1 MMACATLLF
10 AMRHSLWFA
19 AMLVVTIACADAP
32 LSRVGDI
39 SEDIIHDD
47 AEVTVVAGEEEI
59 LVEPDSPYGRAGD
72 LTWSNDDIEGITSGD
87 TAAVLTAVWDR
98 GGGAS
103 SGFIQAARSEIA
115 VSLPQ
120 VGFPSVVPSAVRY
133 VSSQLVFDTSSGLL
147 DAATS
152 AAFGLWSETP
162 YSVAREAGQ
171 QAVLRVG
178 QGVDEGVA
186 DNNISVEEVPEGI
199 SLRWQER
206 PYSYELFCRVSIEAQ
221 VCLEVAGSLRPLAQ
235 LG

>member
-1 MMACATLLF
+1 
-10 AMRHSLWFA
+10 MRRSLWFA
-19 AMLVVTIACADAP
+19 AMLVVTIACVDAP

-39 SEDIIHDD
+39 SEDVIHDD
-47 AEVTVVAGEEEI
+47 PQVTMVTGEEQVP
-59 LVEPDSPYGRAGD
+59 VEADSPYRPASD
-72 LTWSNDDIEGITSGD
+72 LTWSNDDMDEIASGD

-120 VGFPSVVPSAVRY
+120 VGFPSVVPSAVRH
-133 VSSQLVFDTSSGLL
+133 VSSQLVFDSSSGLL

-171 QAVLRVG
+171 RAVLRVG
-178 QGVDEGVA
+178 QGVDESIA
-186 DNNISVEEVPEGI
+186 DNDILIEEVPQGI

-206 PYSYELFCRVSIEAQ
+206 PYTYELFCRVSIETQ
-221 VCLEVAGSLRPLAQ
+221 VCLEVAGSLRPLAE